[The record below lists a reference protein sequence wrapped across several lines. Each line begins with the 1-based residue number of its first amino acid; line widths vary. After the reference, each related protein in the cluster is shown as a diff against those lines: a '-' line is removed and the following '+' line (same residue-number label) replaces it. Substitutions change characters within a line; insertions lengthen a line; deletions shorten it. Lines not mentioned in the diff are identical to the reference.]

1 MMKTLFKI
9 FPVIPMIFFGACTN
23 SDMAGGTTETENAIA
38 KEEAAF
44 VSIQVYSGKN
54 PAKASY
60 RVLPSWYVTDS
71 TGNVNADD
79 FTYVG
84 ETDSSGKIYIDNHKD
99 GSYTIQIE
107 QGDSALVYQYTI
119 NSLKK
124 KFSVSKATLQKK
136 GAINGWLS
144 LPEDAK
150 YAWVNIE
157 GIGRVVKTDSLGFF
171 VAEDLPVG
179 QISVKSW
186 SSDNAECIGEANI
199 ETQSGESL
207 HIGHVFAPSKA
218 GIIQSLEINP
228 TDLISDWMRPLQAPF
243 VLTLRLDST
252 NFNFS
257 KAREDG
263 SDLQLFTSKGA
274 TVPMVIDSWSTD
286 IKSASINIRLEKLSD
301 TLNTWTLEYGDPD
314 VTAPEKKVNVWKGI
328 SDSLWYELNSIEI
341 FNFESGSS
349 LSDLPSPLK
358 RDSWYVQFHK
368 VDTLTDSVT
377 VSFLN
382 SSTSITEAAN
392 WLGKVLHIDYTVTY
406 PDIVVFGTRLTR
418 HPHDWSRMDSLVV
431 WLRTDGDFE
440 IILETLDEDVNYKA
454 SYKGKGKGL
463 VDWTRYCIKPEDFT
477 YTIRDYH
484 GWDLVRNKITNFTV
498 FTYNSTELWLD
509 NIRAYGVNRD
519 DLK

>member
-9 FPVIPMIFFGACTN
+9 FPVIPLIFFGACTN
-23 SDMAGGTTETENAIA
+23 SDMAGGTTETENTIA
-38 KEEAAF
+38 QEEAAY
-44 VSIQVYSGKN
+44 VSIQVYNGKK

-60 RVLPSWYVTDS
+60 RVLPSWFVTDS
-71 TGNVNADD
+71 TGSVSNND
-79 FTYVG
+79 FVYAG
-84 ETDSSGKIYIDNHKD
+84 KTDSLGNIRIENHLE
-99 GSYTIQIE
+99 GTYTIQIE
-107 QGDSALVYQYTI
+107 QGDSALVYQYTLNSRTRNFSI
-119 NSLKK
+119 SNASLKK
-124 KFSVSKATLQKK
+124 K
-136 GAINGWLS
+136 GAIKGWLS
-144 LPEDAK
+144 LPEKNK

-157 GIGRVVKTDSLGFF
+157 GIGRVAKTDSLGFF
-171 VAEDLPVG
+171 VMESLPVG
-179 QISVKSW
+179 KVTLKSW
-186 SSDNAECIGEANI
+186 SNDNVECIAEANAYVPAGD
-199 ETQSGESL
+199 TL
-207 HIGHVFAPSKA
+207 HIGHVLAPNKS
-218 GIIQSLEINP
+218 GLVQTLEINP
-228 TDLISDWMRPLQAPF
+228 LDLVSDWMYPLSEPF

-252 NFNFS
+252 NFDFS

-274 TVPMVIDSWSTD
+274 AVPMVIDSWDPD
-286 IKSASINIRLEKLSD
+286 IKSASVNIRLENLKD
-301 TLNTWTLEYGDPD
+301 TADTWTLEYGNPD
-314 VTAPEKKVNVWKGI
+314 AEAPKKVNVWKGI
-328 SDSLWYELNSIEI
+328 SDSLWYELNTIEI
-341 FNFESGSS
+341 FNFENGSS
-349 LSDLPSPLK
+349 RSDLPSPLK
-358 RDSWYVQFHK
+358 RDSWYAQLHK
-368 VDTLTDSVT
+368 TDTLTDSVT
-377 VSFLN
+377 TSYI
-382 SSTSITEAAN
+382 STAAITEAAN

>member
-1 MMKTLFKI
+1 MLAPNKFGIVQSMNFKPI
-9 FPVIPMIFFGACTN
+9 
-23 SDMAGGTTETENAIA
+23 DL
-38 KEEAAF
+38 
-44 VSIQVYSGKN
+44 VSS
-54 PAKASY
+54 
-60 RVLPSWYVTDS
+60 
-71 TGNVNADD
+71 
-79 FTYVG
+79 
-84 ETDSSGKIYIDNHKD
+84 
-99 GSYTIQIE
+99 
-107 QGDSALVYQYTI
+107 
-119 NSLKK
+119 
-124 KFSVSKATLQKK
+124 
-136 GAINGWLS
+136 
-144 LPEDAK
+144 
-150 YAWVNIE
+150 
-157 GIGRVVKTDSLGFF
+157 
-171 VAEDLPVG
+171 
-179 QISVKSW
+179 
-186 SSDNAECIGEANI
+186 
-199 ETQSGESL
+199 
-207 HIGHVFAPSKA
+207 
-218 GIIQSLEINP
+218 
-228 TDLISDWMRPLQAPF
+228 WMRPLQAPF

-286 IKSASINIRLEKLSD
+286 IKSAVINIRLESLAD
-301 TLNTWTLEYGDPD
+301 TADTWTLEWGDPD
-314 VTAPEKKVNVWKGI
+314 VIAPEKKANVWKGI
-328 SDSLWYELNSIEI
+328 SDSLWYELNTIEI

>member
-9 FPVIPMIFFGACTN
+9 FPVLPLIFFGACTN
-23 SDMAGGTTETENAIA
+23 SDMAGGTTETENTIA
-38 KEEAAF
+38 KEEAAY
-44 VSIQVYSGKN
+44 VSIQVYSGKK

-60 RVLPSWYVTDS
+60 RVLPSWFVTDS
-71 TGNVNADD
+71 TGSVSNDD
-79 FTYVG
+79 FTYAG
-84 ETDSSGKIYIDNHKD
+84 KTDSLGNIRIDNHQE

-119 NSLKK
+119 NSLRK
-124 KFSVSKATLQKK
+124 KFTTKAYLQKK
-136 GAINGWLS
+136 GSIKGWLS
-144 LPEDAK
+144 LPEGEK
-150 YAWVNIE
+150 YAWVNLE

-171 VAEDLPVG
+171 VAEGLPVG

-207 HIGHVFAPSKA
+207 HIGHVLAPSKA

-228 TDLISDWMRPLQAPF
+228 TDLISDWMRPLSDPF

-274 TVPMVIDSWSTD
+274 AVPMVIDSWDPD
-286 IKSASINIRLEKLSD
+286 IKSASINIRLESLKD
-301 TLNTWTLEYGDPD
+301 TADTWTLEYGNPD
-314 VTAPEKKVNVWKGI
+314 AEAPQKVNVWKGI
-328 SDSLWYELNSIEI
+328 SDSLWYELNSIEN
-341 FNFESGSS
+341 FNFESVSS
-349 LSDLPSPLK
+349 RNDLPSPL
-358 RDSWYVQFHK
+358 RRESWYIQLHK
-368 VDTLTDSVT
+368 KDTLTDSVT
-377 VSFLN
+377 TSFIDATGAITT
-382 SSTSITEAAN
+382 SSN
-392 WLGKVLHIDYTVTY
+392 WNGGNVLHINYKVDY
-406 PDIVVFGTRLTR
+406 PDIVVFGTHLTYHR
-418 HPHDWSRMDSLVV
+418 HDWSRMDSLVV
-431 WLRTDGDFE
+431 WMKTDGDFE
-440 IILETLDEDVNYKA
+440 IILESLDDTLNYKA

-463 VDWTRYCIKPEDFT
+463 TEWKRYCVKPEDFT
-477 YTIRDYH
+477 YKIRDYH
-484 GWDLVRNKITNFTV
+484 GWDIVRNKITNFTI

-509 NIRAYGVNRD
+509 NVRAYGVNRD

>member
-171 VAEDLPVG
+171 SAKGLPIG

-186 SSDNAECIGEANI
+186 DNDNTECIGEASF
-199 ETQSGESL
+199 ETQSGETL
-207 HIGHVFAPSKA
+207 HIGHVLAPSKI
-218 GIIQSLEINP
+218 GIVRSISFKP
-228 TDLISDWMRPLQAPF
+228 TDLVSDWMRPLQAPF

-252 NFNFS
+252 NFDFS
-257 KAREDG
+257 KARKDG
-263 SDLQLFTSKGA
+263 SDLQLFASNGA
-274 TVPMVIDSWSTD
+274 PVPMVIDSWETD

-314 VTAPEKKVNVWKGI
+314 ATAPEKVNVWKGI
-328 SDSLWYELNSIEI
+328 SDSLWYELNTVEI

-349 LSDLPSPLK
+349 RSDLPSPLK
-358 RDSWYVQFHK
+358 SDSWYAQLHK
-368 VDTLTDSVT
+368 MDTLTDSVT
-377 VSFLN
+377 MSYI
-382 SSTSITEAAN
+382 STASIVEANN
-392 WLGKVLHIDYTVTY
+392 WLGKVMHIDYKVEY
-406 PDIVVFGTRLTR
+406 PDIVVFGTCLTR

-431 WLRTDGDFE
+431 WMKTDGDFE
-440 IILETLDEDVNYKA
+440 VILESLDDDVNYKA

-463 VDWTRYCIKPEDFT
+463 SDWNRLMIKPEDFT
-477 YTIRDYH
+477 YKIRDYH
-484 GWDLVRNKITNFTV
+484 GWEFVRNKITTFTI
-498 FTYNSTELWLD
+498 FTYNSTELWID
-509 NIRAYGVNRD
+509 NVRAYGVNRD

>member
-1 MMKTLFKI
+1 M
-9 FPVIPMIFFGACTN
+9 
-23 SDMAGGTTETENAIA
+23 
-38 KEEAAF
+38 
-44 VSIQVYSGKN
+44 
-54 PAKASY
+54 
-60 RVLPSWYVTDS
+60 
-71 TGNVNADD
+71 
-79 FTYVG
+79 
-84 ETDSSGKIYIDNHKD
+84 
-99 GSYTIQIE
+99 
-107 QGDSALVYQYTI
+107 
-119 NSLKK
+119 
-124 KFSVSKATLQKK
+124 
-136 GAINGWLS
+136 
-144 LPEDAK
+144 
-150 YAWVNIE
+150 NIE

-252 NFNFS
+252 NFNFMES
-257 KAREDG
+257 LA
-263 SDLQLFTSKGA
+263 
-274 TVPMVIDSWSTD
+274 
-286 IKSASINIRLEKLSD
+286 D
-301 TLNTWTLEYGDPD
+301 TADTWTLEWGDPD

-328 SDSLWYELNSIEI
+328 SDSLWYELNPIEI